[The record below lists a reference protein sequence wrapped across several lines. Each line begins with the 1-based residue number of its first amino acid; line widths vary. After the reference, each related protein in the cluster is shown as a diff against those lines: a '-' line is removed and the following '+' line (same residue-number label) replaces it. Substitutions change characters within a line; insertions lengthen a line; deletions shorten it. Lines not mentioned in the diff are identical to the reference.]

1 MTPPTPSSAPA
12 PGAGSAGPGIAP
24 PHLSACYQALPG
36 RPADGFAGVSRLLMG
51 HLSAGTPPAVAMA
64 VCSPA
69 GTSYRAAGG
78 WANLGYG
85 TPEPVPASD
94 QTLFDLASLTK
105 VVATVPLVLLL
116 HQRGA
121 WDIDDP
127 VARWVPGAPQSPVT
141 LRDCLSHTSGL
152 VAHRPF
158 YAECEDAAAIRRAV
172 LAELASAHGG
182 PVIYSD
188 LNFMLLGWAVEECAG
203 EPLTSLLHREILVPL
218 GMSATTYRP
227 QASRTSI
234 AATEIDGDQR
244 LAPGT
249 IWGEVHDGNAF
260 ALGGVSGHAG
270 LFSTAADLAAFA
282 AALLRPDRHPVLS
295 AATIGLMTAWQ
306 AADGDDTR
314 ALGWRLKPS
323 GWGAWPASTFWHT
336 GFTGTSLLISPP
348 LDTAVVLLS
357 NAVHPARH
365 LLEAVLMRAS
375 VHRGVRRGI
384 ARRPRDGS
392 CRLRPV
398 G

>member
-1 MTPPTPSSAPA
+1 
-12 PGAGSAGPGIAP
+12 
-24 PHLSACYQALPG
+24 LSACYQARPG
-36 RPADGFAGVSRLLMG
+36 RPAGAFAGVSRLLMG

-78 WANLGYG
+78 WANLGCG
-85 TPEPVPASD
+85 VAEPVPASD

-105 VVATVPLVLLL
+105 VVATVSLVMLL
-116 HQRGA
+116 HQRGS

-127 VARWVPGAPQSPVT
+127 VARWLPGAPRSPVT
-141 LRDCLSHTSGL
+141 LRQCLSHTSGL

-158 YAECEDAAAIRRAV
+158 YAECRDAAAIRRAV
-172 LAELASAHGG
+172 IAELASARGG
-182 PVIYSD
+182 PVVYSD

-203 EPLTSLLHREILVPL
+203 EPLASLLRREILVPL

-227 QASRTSI
+227 RASRTSI
-234 AATEIDGDQR
+234 AATEADGDQR
-244 LAPGT
+244 LAAGT

-270 LFSTAADLAAFA
+270 LFSTVSDLAAFA
-282 AALLRPDRHPVLS
+282 AAFLRPDRHPVLS
-295 AATIGLMTAWQ
+295 EATLGLMTARQ
-306 AADGDDTR
+306 AADGDDIR

-323 GWGAWPASTFWHT
+323 SWGAWPAGTFWHT

-365 LLEAVLMRAS
+365 LAEATQMRTS
-375 VHRGVRRGI
+375 VHRAVRRAV

-392 CRLRPV
+392 
-398 G
+398 

>member
-1 MTPPTPSSAPA
+1 MTPSVSSGPPA
-12 PGAGSAGPGIAP
+12 LAAGNAGPGIP
-24 PHLSACYQALPG
+24 PPSMSACYQALPG
-36 RPADGFAGVSRLLMG
+36 RPAEAFAGVSRLLMG
-51 HLSAGTPPAVAMA
+51 YLSAGTPPAVAMA

-69 GTSYRAAGG
+69 GTSYQAAGG
-78 WANLGYG
+78 WANLRYG
-85 TPEPVPASD
+85 SPEPVPASD

-127 VARWVPGAPQSPVT
+127 LARWLPGAPRSPVT

-158 YAECEDAAAIRRAV
+158 YAKCEDAAAIRRAV

-182 PVIYSD
+182 PVVYSD
-188 LNFMLLGWAVEECAG
+188 LNFMLLGWAVEERAG
-203 EPLTSLLHREILVPL
+203 EPLASLLHREILVPL

-227 QASRTSI
+227 ETSLTSI
-234 AATEIDGDQR
+234 AATEVDGDQR

-249 IWGEVHDGNAF
+249 IWGKVHDGNAF

-270 LFSTAADLAAFA
+270 LFSTVTDLATFA
-282 AALLRPDRHPVLS
+282 SALLRPDRHPVLS
-295 AATIGLMTAWQ
+295 AATIGLMATRQ
-306 AADGDDTR
+306 AADGDDIR

-323 GWGAWPASTFWHT
+323 GWGAWPTSTFWHT

-357 NAVHPARH
+357 NAVHPTRRLPETA
-365 LLEAVLMRAS
+365 LMRAS
-375 VHRGVRRGI
+375 VHRAVRRAVAKRTPPG
-384 ARRPRDGS
+384 R
-392 CRLRPV
+392 
-398 G
+398 